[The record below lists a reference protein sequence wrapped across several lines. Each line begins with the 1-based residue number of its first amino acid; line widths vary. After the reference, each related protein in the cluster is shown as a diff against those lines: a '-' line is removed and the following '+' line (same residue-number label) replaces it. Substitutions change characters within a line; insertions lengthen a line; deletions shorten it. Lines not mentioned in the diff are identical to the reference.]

1 MGEEW
6 NGQYFQTL
14 FAEELLF
21 GGGTFVLWD
30 TFRNGGMSCKS
41 LYSERWEISER
52 EILYRR
58 PEVKCGLLEWFR
70 APGDSKLALIICSLN
85 VQITVDIQQ
94 ISMARILTDY
104 DLNDLMKAW
113 RHSDG
118 GGWPG
123 EAVMQQEWRWLPGE
137 SVDKPVWVRWG
148 CCLEK
153 GEGSGVKQRGVRLCW
168 TLNIRQKAWNG
179 RHRALCFHS
188 TTGMKSKV
196 QRLAF

>member
-1 MGEEW
+1 MK
-6 NGQYFQTL
+6 GQYFQTL

-52 EILYRR
+52 AILYRR
-58 PEVKCGLLEWFR
+58 PEVKWGLLEWFR

-104 DLNDLMKAW
+104 DLNDLMTAW

-137 SVDKPVWVRWG
+137 SVDKPVWVGGGAVWRRG
-148 CCLEK
+148 RAVGLSK
-153 GEGSGVKQRGVRLCW
+153 GEADCAGPWTSGRKLGMADTGRFAFIPRLEW
-168 TLNIRQKAWNG
+168 KAKFKG
-179 RHRALCFHS
+179 
-188 TTGMKSKV
+188 
-196 QRLAF
+196 